1 MKIFTTGNP
10 FAPGLPTQEAL
21 KRRAAEWE
29 ASEAIDMVLV
39 GYSALW
45 PQNMITA
52 SMMAACTERLG
63 LIVAHRPG
71 VMHPAHA
78 ARAFGSLDF
87 LSGGDRLALNIV
99 SGSSDKDLA
108 REGDY
113 TPKPERYARATD
125 YVEFMKKAWA
135 EGPSFDW
142 DSGYAKAQGVRFLMK
157 PIGNHVPIFMGGES
171 DEAVDFGAKHA
182 DTYMLWGEPVAGTK
196 ERIERVRRIAK
207 EKYGRDIEFSLSL
220 RLFLGETDE
229 AAWAEARRVEQVIL
243 DAQGS
248 NRFLRSTATDTS
260 VGRERQLATTQQ
272 DTHDDGLFWTGLV
285 KLLGGFANSAALVG
299 TPDRV
304 MAALRR
310 YRDLGISAFLLT
322 TGEEGFWEPSLEEF
336 AVRVKRE
343 L

>member
-1 MKIFTTGNP
+1 MQIFTTGNP
-10 FAPGLPTQEAL
+10 FAPGVPDQAAL

-29 ASEAIDMVLV
+29 ASEAIDKVLV

-45 PQNMITA
+45 PQNMVTA
-52 SMMAACTERLG
+52 SMMAAVTERLG

-113 TPKPERYARATD
+113 TPKAERYARAAD
-125 YVEFMKKAWA
+125 YVEFMKKAWE
-135 EGPSFDW
+135 EGPPFDW
-142 DSGYAKAQGVRFLMK
+142 ESPYAKAAGVRMLMK
-157 PIGNHVPIFMGGES
+157 PVGGHVPIYMGGES
-171 DEAVDFGAKHA
+171 DEAIAFGAKHA
-182 DTYMLWGEPVAGTK
+182 DTYMLWGEPVAGTA
-196 ERIERVRRIAK
+196 ERIERVRRAA
-207 EKYGRDIEFSLSL
+207 EAHGRAPAFSLSL
-220 RLFLGETDE
+220 RLFVADTDE
-229 AAWAEARRVEQVIL
+229 AAWAEARRVEQVIVE
-243 DAQGS
+243 AQGS
-248 NRFLRSTATDTS
+248 SRFLRSSATDQS
-260 VGRERQLATTQQ
+260 VGRDRQLKTTQQ
-272 DTHDDGLFWTGLV
+272 DTHDDGVFWTGLV

-304 MAALRR
+304 FAALRR
-310 YRDLGISAFLLT
+310 YRDLGVSAFLLT
-322 TGEEGFWEPSLEEF
+322 TGEEGFWEPSLESF
-336 AVRVKRE
+336 ALRVKQE